1 MSTGQSRRNEQ
12 TTEADGEPSGQCP
25 PFETGRFTSR
35 CATRPTTRQT
45 AYDKP
50 PVSHG
55 DGCGQERGGV
65 KQEAAERDRR
75 KEESIRQLT
84 AGTPEKPEKVEE
96 SAFAQALVSQDG
108 KAPLEIIHAE
118 RT

>member
-1 MSTGQSRRNEQ
+1 M
-12 TTEADGEPSGQCP
+12 
-25 PFETGRFTSR
+25 
-35 CATRPTTRQT
+35 
-45 AYDKP
+45 
-50 PVSHG
+50 
-55 DGCGQERGGV
+55 